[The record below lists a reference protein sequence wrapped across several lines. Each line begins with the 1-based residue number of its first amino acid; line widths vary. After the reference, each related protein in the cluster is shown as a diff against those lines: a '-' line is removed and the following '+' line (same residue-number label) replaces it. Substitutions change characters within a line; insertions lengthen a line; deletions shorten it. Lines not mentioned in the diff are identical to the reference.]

1 MRLFVAISLPDRIK
15 DTLTALCGGVDGAR
29 WRDRAQLHLTL
40 RFIGEVDG
48 AMARDI
54 DDVLHRVTMPA
65 FSLTLR
71 RTGFFKER
79 KLARVLWAGVEDQ
92 KPLRTLHGKIQ
103 HGLQAI
109 GLEPE
114 HRRYHPHV
122 TLARLGGIAPL
133 EAEGYAARY
142 SEYTSPP
149 FTVDHFSLFSS
160 HLARQGAIYTVE
172 ADYALDQSL
181 ESSIA
186 AMSASEN
193 PK

>member
-29 WRDRAQLHLTL
+29 WRSRGQLHLTL

-54 DDVLHRVTMPA
+54 DDVLQRIRAPA

-71 RTGFFKER
+71 RTGFFSER
-79 KLARVLWAGVEDQ
+79 KLARVLWSGVEHDE
-92 KPLRTLHGKIQ
+92 PLRKLHGKVQ
-103 HGLQAI
+103 RGLQAI
-109 GLEPE
+109 GLAPE
-114 HRRYHPHV
+114 RRRYHPHV
-122 TLARLGGIAPL
+122 TLARLDGIAPF

-142 SEYTSPP
+142 SEYASPP
-149 FTVDHFSLFSS
+149 FTVDSFSLFSS

-172 ADYALDQSL
+172 SDYALIS
-181 ESSIA
+181 EF
-186 AMSASEN
+186 SAN
-193 PK
+193 AL

>member
-1 MRLFVAISLPDRIK
+1 MRLFVAIALPDRIK
-15 DTLTALCGGVDGAR
+15 DGLTALCGGVDGAR
-29 WRDRAQLHLTL
+29 WRERSQLHLTL

-54 DDVLHRVTMPA
+54 DDVLHQVRLPA
-65 FSLTLR
+65 FSLSLR
-71 RTGFFKER
+71 RTGFFNER
-79 KLARVLWAGVEDQ
+79 KLARVLWAGVADA
-92 KPLRTLHGKIQ
+92 KPLRKLHGKIQ

-109 GLEPE
+109 GLQPE

-122 TLARLGGIAPL
+122 TLARLDGIGAM

-142 SEYTSPP
+142 SEYASPP
-149 FTVDHFSLFSS
+149 FTVERFSLFSS
-160 HLARQGAIYTVE
+160 HLARQGAIYTVQAE
-172 ADYALDQSL
+172 YALDQSP

-186 AMSASEN
+186 AISASEN

>member
-1 MRLFVAISLPDRIK
+1 MAIALPDPIK
-15 DTLTALCGGVDGAR
+15 NTLTALCGGVDGAR
-29 WRDRAQLHLTL
+29 WRERRQLHLTL

-54 DDVLHRVTMPA
+54 DDVLHQIRMPA

-71 RTGFFKER
+71 RTGFFNER
-79 KLARVLWAGVEDQ
+79 KLARVLWAGVEND
-92 KPLRTLHGKIQ
+92 KPLRKLRGKIQ
-103 HGLQAI
+103 HGLGAI

-122 TLARLGGIAPL
+122 TLARLDGIDPM

-149 FTVDHFSLFSS
+149 FMVDRFCLFSS

-172 ADYALDQSL
+172 SEYALDQPSV
-181 ESSIA
+181 SSIA
-186 AMSASEN
+186 AIAASEN